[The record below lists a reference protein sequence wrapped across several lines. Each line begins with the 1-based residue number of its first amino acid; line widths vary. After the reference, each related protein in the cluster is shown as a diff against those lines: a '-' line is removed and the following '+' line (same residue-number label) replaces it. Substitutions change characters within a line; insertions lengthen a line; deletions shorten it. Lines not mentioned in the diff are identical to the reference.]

1 MANHHF
7 SKELLANKDERAIFR
22 LVRAIS
28 LSQGQ
33 FSLILVS
40 CNCPSRRQ
48 VLIHHLQEVSSI
60 PIQELIVPSSSN
72 TLFTTILRVVEVSMP
87 QALMVYGLEAVVEID
102 HVISATNL
110 VRDEFR
116 KQFPFPLIIW
126 INSEILQKLIRLA
139 PDFKDW
145 DLNPIR
151 FEVPKNQFFEL
162 AAFSA

>member
-1 MANHHF
+1 MVNYHF
-7 SKELLANKDERAIFR
+7 SKAEFLARDEQSILKLARAIY
-22 LVRAIS
+22 

-33 FSLILVS
+33 FSLVLVS
-40 CNCPSRRQ
+40 CNCPTHRQILISR
-48 VLIHHLQEVSSI
+48 LQEISSI
-60 PIQELIVPSSSN
+60 PIQELIVPRSTH
-72 TLFTTILRVVEVSMP
+72 TLFTTILRDIEAMP

-102 HVISATNL
+102 HVLSATNL

-116 KQFPFPLIIW
+116 KQFPFPLVIW

-151 FEVPKNQFFEL
+151 FEVANNQSFDL

>member
-7 SKELLANKDERAIFR
+7 SQELFAQDEQAILR

-48 VLIHHLQEVSSI
+48 VLINRLQEVSSI
-60 PIQELIVPSSSN
+60 PVQEVIVSSSTN

-87 QALMVYGLEAVVEID
+87 QALMVYGLETVVEID
-102 HVISATNL
+102 HVLSATNL

-116 KQFPFPLIIW
+116 KQFPFPLVIW

-151 FEVPKNQFFEL
+151 FEINNNQFFKL